1 MKITASVSVRRK
13 IGGKFPAGSHARAL
27 RAVKPKVVEGIDRAF
42 AAEADVVSGKP
53 WAPRK
58 EQPGGRRS
66 FRKLLVLTGRMKRAA
81 LAAAAMAT
89 INGHVLY
96 LQLREPKRAK
106 YHQAGTK
113 RMARRRF
120 FGVSKAAV
128 QALRRQL
135 AGEAVRLFR
144 AQRVD

>member
-1 MKITASVSVRRK
+1 MKITASVSVRK

-27 RAVKPKVVEGIDRAF
+27 RSVKPKVVEGIERAF
-42 AAEADVVSGKP
+42 AAEADVVSGRP

-58 EQPGGRRS
+58 ERPGGRKS
-66 FRKLLVLTGRMKRAA
+66 FRKLLVLTGRLKRAA
-81 LAAAAMAT
+81 LAAAEMAT
-89 INGHVLY
+89 INGSVLY
-96 LQLREPKRAK
+96 IAQRDPKRAK
-106 YHQAGTK
+106 YHQTGTR

-120 FGVSKAAV
+120 LGVSKAAV

-144 AQRVD
+144 SVRVD

>member
-1 MKITASVSVRRK
+1 MKITASVSVRK

-27 RAVKPKVVEGIDRAF
+27 RAVKPLIVAGIERAF
-42 AAEADVVSGKP
+42 AEERDPISGKP

-58 EQPGGRRS
+58 EQGGRQS
-66 FRKLLVLTGRMKRAA
+66 YRKLLVLTGRLKRAA
-81 LAAAAMAT
+81 LAAAAAAT

-96 LQLREPKRAK
+96 LAQREPRRAK

-120 FGVSKAAV
+120 LGVSKAAV
-128 QALRRQL
+128 QSLRRKL

-144 AQRVD
+144 SQRVD